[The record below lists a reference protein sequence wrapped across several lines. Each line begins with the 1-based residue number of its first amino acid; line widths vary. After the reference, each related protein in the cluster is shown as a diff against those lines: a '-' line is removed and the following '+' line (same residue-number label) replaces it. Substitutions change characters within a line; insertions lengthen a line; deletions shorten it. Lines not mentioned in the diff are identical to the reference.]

1 MKRLLIFCFLFL
13 PGFGDAAETP
23 KFSQP
28 HSAWHGFDRYDFLL
42 NLDAETITP
51 LNPVAGEGDGVR
63 ESEPGTR
70 RCILVVPKKFAPG
83 LPWIWRGCYWN
94 HEPQTEMELL
104 RRGYCVAYISANH
117 SLKPDKAW
125 ELWYDF
131 LTKEQ
136 GLSAKPAFIG
146 MSRGGEYAYL
156 WGVNHPD
163 RVSCIYADNP
173 AGNAEIFSKLQLL
186 AENDVPLLH
195 VNGSIDPLLGRV
207 SNVIE
212 TVYRQYG
219 GRISVVI
226 KEGAGHHP
234 HSLKDPKF
242 LADFIEK
249 STRETV
255 KTDPAFVVGQTT
267 RTAFYSSENVYR
279 KFPAQP
285 EQLVCRGAE
294 FAYVY
299 DKYDFD
305 LPGVEGTVSVIAPE
319 QPAEDVPWV
328 FRAGIPGPDALV
340 DLSLLD
346 HGFSIV
352 VGPVPYNADGPQL
365 KDWNKVYEHLVARG
379 FSKRPI
385 LEGSGA
391 AAMCAY
397 AWAAANP
404 ECVSCIYAENPI
416 VQNCTMSDK
425 PIPDSLEPLAETGV
439 AVMHFYP
446 RNAPGLAKAEEL
458 DRLYSSM
465 PSANRLLGRIEEEV
479 SDVMTPHSA
488 EMIVDFLIH
497 VTD

>member
-1 MKRLLIFCFLFL
+1 MKRLFFLCVLFL
-13 PGFGDAAETP
+13 TGSGFAAEGP
-23 KFSQP
+23 KLTHP
-28 HSAWHGFDRYDFLL
+28 HSSWHGFDRYDFLL
-42 NLDAETITP
+42 NLGAETIKP
-51 LNPVAGEGDGVR
+51 MNPVTEEGDGVR
-63 ESEPGTR
+63 DPEPETR
-70 RCILVVPKKFAPG
+70 RCILVVPKKYATG

-104 RRGYCVAYISANH
+104 RRGFCVAYISANH

-131 LTKEQ
+131 LVKEQ

-156 WGVNHPD
+156 WGVNHPEC
-163 RVSCIYADNP
+163 VSCIYADNP
-173 AGNAEIFSKLQLL
+173 GGNTEIFSKLQLL
-186 AENDVPLLH
+186 AKNDVPLLH

-242 LADFIEK
+242 LADFVEK
-249 STRETV
+249 STRETG
-255 KTDPAFVVGQTT
+255 KPDPVFTVGRAT
-267 RTAFYSSENVYR
+267 RTAFYSPESDYR
-279 KFPAQP
+279 KFSSQP

-294 FAYVY
+294 FVNVY

-305 LPGVEGTVSVIAPE
+305 LPGVEGTVSVVAPE
-319 QPAEDVPWV
+319 SAAEGTPWV
-328 FRAGIPGPDALV
+328 FRAGILGPDSLV

-346 HGFSIV
+346 NGFHIAT
-352 VGPVPYNADGPQL
+352 GPVPYNADGPQL
-365 KDWNKVYEHLVARG
+365 KDWNKVYEHLVAKG

-385 LEGSGA
+385 LEGNGA

-404 ECVSCIYAENPI
+404 ESVSCIYAENPI

-425 PIPDSLEPLAETGV
+425 PIPDSLEPLAEAGV
-439 AVMHFYP
+439 PVMHFYP

-458 DRLYSSM
+458 DQLYSSM
-465 PSANRLLGRIEEEV
+465 PSANRLLGRIEEDV